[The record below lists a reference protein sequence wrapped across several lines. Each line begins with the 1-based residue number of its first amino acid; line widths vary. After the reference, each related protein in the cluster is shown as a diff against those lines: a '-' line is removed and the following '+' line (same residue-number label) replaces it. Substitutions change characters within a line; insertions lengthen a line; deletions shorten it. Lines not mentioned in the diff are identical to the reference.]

1 MGHDSMAT
9 MCVSRLTLSVM
20 HCWSAPPRVAS
31 QQCYLA
37 TLYGKSRQSWSG
49 HAARS
54 PPLLTAMHSNNMS
67 TTFATQAV
75 AFVHSTNWNR
85 EKKFME
91 KNLPLREA
99 VQQLLNRRGETKY
112 GLAKAM
118 GVNPQSFDTTLK
130 RNVTITT
137 FVRIAEGLGITP
149 GQLMDEVMKLRP

>member
-1 MGHDSMAT
+1 M
-9 MCVSRLTLSVM
+9 
-20 HCWSAPPRVAS
+20 
-31 QQCYLA
+31 
-37 TLYGKSRQSWSG
+37 
-49 HAARS
+49 
-54 PPLLTAMHSNNMS
+54 
-67 TTFATQAV
+67 
-75 AFVHSTNWNR
+75 HSTNWNR

>member
-1 MGHDSMAT
+1 MIVMDRDGPRFDGYYVRVEINAKRDALLVGTTQGGKPAML
-9 MCVSRLTLSVM
+9 SR
-20 HCWSAPPRVAS
+20 
-31 QQCYLA
+31 Y
-37 TLYGKSRQSWSG
+37 G
-49 HAARS
+49 HAASS